1 MSVFVPYFTSQDG
14 LILFYTHESAHIFS
28 HFWSSYIP
36 GKYMGGIFLLSLIGE
51 M

>member
-36 GKYMGGIFLLSLIGE
+36 VNTWEEYFTTFCIGE